1 MREISVDIIT
11 CAISSMFIE
20 ASHYLGDDV
29 KNCLKTCGERE
40 DSQLARSVF
49 ESIEKNI
56 EIAEEGVFPLCQDTG
71 MACVFMEIGQ

>member
-1 MREISVDIIT
+1 MREIDVKQIT
-11 CAISSMFIE
+11 QAVKKMFID
-20 ASHYLGDDV
+20 ANYHLGDDV
-29 KNCLKTCGERE
+29 KECIGKCAACEKE
-40 DSQLARSVF
+40 ELAKGIF